1 MDQSEKAAS
10 EMTANLHAISTL
22 RVFTRADGVTD
33 FASF

>member
-10 EMTANLHAISTL
+10 ETTANLHAISML
-22 RVFTRADGVTD
+22 HVFTGFDGVTD